1 MGTRA
6 LNVEK
11 TLANGGEIVFTS
23 RCGVVINLTLFVKY
37 RA

>member
-1 MGTRA
+1 MGAWA
-6 LNVEK
+6 LKVEK
-11 TLANGGEIVFTS
+11 TLANKGEIVFTS